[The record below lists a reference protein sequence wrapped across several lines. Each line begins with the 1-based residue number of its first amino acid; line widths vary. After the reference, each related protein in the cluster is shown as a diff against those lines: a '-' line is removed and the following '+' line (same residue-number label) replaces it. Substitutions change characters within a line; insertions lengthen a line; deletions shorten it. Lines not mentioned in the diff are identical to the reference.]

1 VPFIC
6 RRCPAIALP
15 FEGKRNLKICHVSI
29 ISGLGLGLGRK
40 ARYAL
45 VVLGDIAQEAML
57 PGIACTGYSE
67 LVALVSSDTERARKV
82 GGQSG
87 VTQSWAFEG
96 YKEMLGAGSVD
107 AIYLATPNWRHAEF
121 AVPALRAGVHVLVEK
136 PLEVTTIRH
145 IRENSEYKH

>member
-1 VPFIC
+1 
-6 RRCPAIALP
+6 
-15 FEGKRNLKICHVSI
+15 
-29 ISGLGLGLGRK
+29 
-40 ARYAL
+40 
-45 VVLGDIAQEAML
+45 
-57 PGIACTGYSE
+57 
-67 LVALVSSDTERARKV
+67 
-82 GGQSG
+82 